1 MTVGI
6 QYSRKMSLYFSMNYD
21 IYDSRFSKT
30 FLKQFINPESSI
42 REKIEFTLRNLETDP
57 FKSRSGTDIKNLS
70 HTRPTK
76 YRLRVGT
83 YRLIYIVEN
92 KPIKV
97 LEVFKRG
104 KDYRN
109 V

>member
-1 MTVGI
+1 MMYTILV
-6 QYSRKMSLYFSMNYD
+6 
-21 IYDSRFSKT
+21 SKT
-30 FLKQFINPESSI
+30 FLRQFTNLESSI
-42 REKIEFTLRNLETDP
+42 REKIRLALRNLETDP
-57 FKSRSGTDIKNLS
+57 FKSRSGTDIKRLS

-83 YRLIYIVEN
+83 YRIIYVVEN
-92 KPIKV
+92 KTVKV

-104 KDYRN
+104 KEYRN

>member
-1 MTVGI
+1 M
-6 QYSRKMSLYFSMNYD
+6 
-21 IYDSRFSKT
+21 IYTILVCKT
-30 FLKQFINPESSI
+30 FLKQFTNPESSI
-42 REKIEFTLRNLETDP
+42 REKIKFTLRNLETDP

-92 KPIKV
+92 KTVKV

-104 KDYRN
+104 KDYKN

>member
-1 MTVGI
+1 MTYTILV
-6 QYSRKMSLYFSMNYD
+6 
-21 IYDSRFSKT
+21 SKT
-30 FLKQFINPESSI
+30 FLKQFTNLESSI
-42 REKIEFTLRNLETDP
+42 REKIKFTLRNLETDP

-70 HTRPTK
+70 HTHPTK

-83 YRLIYIVEN
+83 YRIIYIVED
-92 KPIKV
+92 KTVKV

-104 KDYRN
+104 KGYEN

>member
-1 MTVGI
+1 M
-6 QYSRKMSLYFSMNYD
+6 
-21 IYDSRFSKT
+21 IYTILVCKT
-30 FLKQFINPESSI
+30 FLKQFTNLESSI
-42 REKIEFTLRNLETDP
+42 REKIKFTLRNLETDP

-92 KPIKV
+92 KTVKV

-104 KDYRN
+104 KDYKN

>member
-1 MTVGI
+1 MTYTILV
-6 QYSRKMSLYFSMNYD
+6 
-21 IYDSRFSKT
+21 SKT
-30 FLKQFINPESSI
+30 FLKQFTNLESSI
-42 REKIEFTLRNLETDP
+42 REKIKFTLRNLETDP

-70 HTRPTK
+70 LTHPTK

-83 YRLIYIVEN
+83 YRIIYIVED
-92 KPIKV
+92 KTVKV

-104 KDYRN
+104 KGYEN